1 MAKSNYPH
9 KQRNGGSN
17 RGALI
22 ALLVLLIIAAAVFL
36 LRSCTDGK
44 TPDPAPGGIVY
55 DPGAVEGGWN
65 EADTDKIVDAL
76 NEKVEQG
83 MINISMNTTPT
94 FQNGSSAGNLMIVN
108 ESVNNY
114 PQVVEIHRND
124 TGEVIYKSGAI
135 PVGSKLE
142 TAKLSAD
149 LDAGTYECTALFYNV
164 DPDSGEYLG
173 CAGAVITVTVL
184 ECMKKHTSKLI
195 ALVLALCLCLSLSVS
210 AFAAEIDSSGGSG
223 STPVNLSSTSDGTEG
238 GDPSATAM
246 RVTVP
251 TALPMA
257 MSQDGDVTTANNCQ
271 IVNHSYG
278 AVRVKSVSI
287 TAASGWKLTAF
298 GNKSILAGEKVDSN
312 KLGFAISIGG
322 GQQKATDASNANT
335 QTLIDAP
342 IAGCYM
348 TGVGDSTGNTV
359 KIDYAAIVTPLSSA
373 VTGAT
378 VANVVFIVEWDT
390 AA

>member
-1 MAKSNYPH
+1 
-9 KQRNGGSN
+9 
-17 RGALI
+17 
-22 ALLVLLIIAAAVFL
+22 
-36 LRSCTDGK
+36 
-44 TPDPAPGGIVY
+44 
-55 DPGAVEGGWN
+55 
-65 EADTDKIVDAL
+65 
-76 NEKVEQG
+76 
-83 MINISMNTTPT
+83 
-94 FQNGSSAGNLMIVN
+94 
-108 ESVNNY
+108 
-114 PQVVEIHRND
+114 
-124 TGEVIYKSGAI
+124 
-135 PVGSKLE
+135 
-142 TAKLSAD
+142 
-149 LDAGTYECTALFYNV
+149 
-164 DPDSGEYLG
+164 
-173 CAGAVITVTVL
+173 
-184 ECMKKHTSKLI
+184 MKKHTSKLI
-195 ALVLALCLCLSLSVS
+195 ALVLVLCLCLSLSVS

-359 KIDYAAIVTPLSSA
+359 KIDHRHPTVLRRDRRDRGKRGVHRGVGYRGVREKPNSQASKPQNSGGRSPLRGLPLPQKGRLYETKNYPS
-373 VTGAT
+373 
-378 VANVVFIVEWDT
+378 VFPRPCAGIFPFHRRAGGRHDHRHRTSDADRFQRVPGGQRHRPRRPARVRHQRHGGHGRQREDHQQRQNRLRAGDGT
-390 AA
+390 FRHGRSVQGRELRQLLRQQDHRPED

>member
-1 MAKSNYPH
+1 MLAFLYLPIAVMIALSFNAGKSRAKWEGFSFKWYVELFTNNPDILQALRLTVEVAVIATGISVILGTLGAIGIHACKKGYASALLNLSYLPMTMPDIVTGVSLMLMFVAVNMPRGIVTMIMAHVTFDTPYVLFSVLPKL
-9 KQRNGGSN
+9 KQMNKHSYEAALDL
-17 RGALI
+17 GATPGYALTHVIIPEIRQGIITGAMLAFTLSLDDFTISYFTTSPMVQNLSTLI
-22 ALLVLLIIAAAVFL
+22 YSKARIGIDPTLNALSALMFVALLVLLIIAAAVFL
-36 LRSCTDGK
+36 LRSCTVGK

-94 FQNGSSAGNLMIVN
+94 FQNSSSAGNLMIVN

-184 ECMKKHTSKLI
+184 E
-195 ALVLALCLCLSLSVS
+195 
-210 AFAAEIDSSGGSG
+210 
-223 STPVNLSSTSDGTEG
+223 
-238 GDPSATAM
+238 
-246 RVTVP
+246 
-251 TALPMA
+251 
-257 MSQDGDVTTANNCQ
+257 
-271 IVNHSYG
+271 
-278 AVRVKSVSI
+278 
-287 TAASGWKLTAF
+287 
-298 GNKSILAGEKVDSN
+298 
-312 KLGFAISIGG
+312 
-322 GQQKATDASNANT
+322 
-335 QTLIDAP
+335 
-342 IAGCYM
+342 
-348 TGVGDSTGNTV
+348 
-359 KIDYAAIVTPLSSA
+359 
-373 VTGAT
+373 
-378 VANVVFIVEWDT
+378 
-390 AA
+390 

>member
-44 TPDPAPGGIVY
+44 TPDLVPGGIVY

-124 TGEVIYKSGAI
+124 TGEVIYKSANTSAARALSLPSPFWSDGFSFRDHAARRSI
-135 PVGSKLE
+135 YFTSRK
-142 TAKLSAD
+142 AK
-149 LDAGTYECTALFYNV
+149 
-164 DPDSGEYLG
+164 GEKP
-173 CAGAVITVTVL
+173 
-184 ECMKKHTSKLI
+184 MKKHTSKLI

-348 TGVGDSTGNTV
+348 TGAGDSTGNTV

>member
-1 MAKSNYPH
+1 MAAAAKTTEI
-9 KQRNGGSN
+9 GSYLSFEASSQTVQMA
-17 RGALI
+17 ALSTFPVWWVWI
-22 ALLVLLIIAAAVFL
+22 VLAGLTALLVLLIIAAAVFL

-83 MINISMNTTPT
+83 MINISMNTTPI

-149 LDAGTYECTALFYNV
+149 LDAGTYDCTALFYNV
-164 DPDSGEYLG
+164 DPDSSEYLG

-184 ECMKKHTSKLI
+184 E
-195 ALVLALCLCLSLSVS
+195 
-210 AFAAEIDSSGGSG
+210 
-223 STPVNLSSTSDGTEG
+223 
-238 GDPSATAM
+238 
-246 RVTVP
+246 
-251 TALPMA
+251 
-257 MSQDGDVTTANNCQ
+257 
-271 IVNHSYG
+271 
-278 AVRVKSVSI
+278 
-287 TAASGWKLTAF
+287 
-298 GNKSILAGEKVDSN
+298 
-312 KLGFAISIGG
+312 
-322 GQQKATDASNANT
+322 
-335 QTLIDAP
+335 
-342 IAGCYM
+342 
-348 TGVGDSTGNTV
+348 
-359 KIDYAAIVTPLSSA
+359 
-373 VTGAT
+373 
-378 VANVVFIVEWDT
+378 
-390 AA
+390 

>member
-1 MAKSNYPH
+1 
-9 KQRNGGSN
+9 
-17 RGALI
+17 
-22 ALLVLLIIAAAVFL
+22 
-36 LRSCTDGK
+36 
-44 TPDPAPGGIVY
+44 
-55 DPGAVEGGWN
+55 
-65 EADTDKIVDAL
+65 
-76 NEKVEQG
+76 
-83 MINISMNTTPT
+83 
-94 FQNGSSAGNLMIVN
+94 
-108 ESVNNY
+108 
-114 PQVVEIHRND
+114 
-124 TGEVIYKSGAI
+124 
-135 PVGSKLE
+135 
-142 TAKLSAD
+142 
-149 LDAGTYECTALFYNV
+149 
-164 DPDSGEYLG
+164 
-173 CAGAVITVTVL
+173 
-184 ECMKKHTSKLI
+184 MKKHTSKLI

-359 KIDYAAIVTPLSSA
+359 KIDYAAMFKAAADGTFDFVSQVKEYGRRAEKLKKIFTDHGFTIVYDHDLDQPIADGFYFTIGYPGMTGGQLMEELVYYGVSAISLST
-373 VTGAT
+373 TGSNQQGLRACT
-378 VANVVFIVEWDT
+378 SFIKDHQYDLLDERLRLFEENHQ
-390 AA
+390 A

>member
-1 MAKSNYPH
+1 MEQTQKVFYLETDSQNPYYNLAFEEYVLTHRLEGEYLLLWQNDNTIVVGQNQNTEAEINRPFVEEHHINVVRRSTGGGAVYHDLGNLNYSFITDAGELQELAM
-9 KQRNGGSN
+9 QRFTAPVVE
-17 RGALI
+17 ALKGLGLNAEASGRNDI
-22 ALLVLLIIAAAVFL
+22 LVEGRKVSGTAQRVSHGRILHHGTLLFD
-36 LRSCTDGK
+36 S
-44 TPDPAPGGIVY
+44 

-94 FQNGSSAGNLMIVN
+94 FQNSSSAGNLMIVN

-184 ECMKKHTSKLI
+184 E
-195 ALVLALCLCLSLSVS
+195 
-210 AFAAEIDSSGGSG
+210 
-223 STPVNLSSTSDGTEG
+223 
-238 GDPSATAM
+238 
-246 RVTVP
+246 
-251 TALPMA
+251 
-257 MSQDGDVTTANNCQ
+257 
-271 IVNHSYG
+271 
-278 AVRVKSVSI
+278 
-287 TAASGWKLTAF
+287 
-298 GNKSILAGEKVDSN
+298 
-312 KLGFAISIGG
+312 
-322 GQQKATDASNANT
+322 
-335 QTLIDAP
+335 
-342 IAGCYM
+342 
-348 TGVGDSTGNTV
+348 
-359 KIDYAAIVTPLSSA
+359 
-373 VTGAT
+373 
-378 VANVVFIVEWDT
+378 
-390 AA
+390 

>member
-1 MAKSNYPH
+1 
-9 KQRNGGSN
+9 
-17 RGALI
+17 
-22 ALLVLLIIAAAVFL
+22 
-36 LRSCTDGK
+36 
-44 TPDPAPGGIVY
+44 
-55 DPGAVEGGWN
+55 
-65 EADTDKIVDAL
+65 
-76 NEKVEQG
+76 
-83 MINISMNTTPT
+83 
-94 FQNGSSAGNLMIVN
+94 
-108 ESVNNY
+108 
-114 PQVVEIHRND
+114 
-124 TGEVIYKSGAI
+124 
-135 PVGSKLE
+135 
-142 TAKLSAD
+142 
-149 LDAGTYECTALFYNV
+149 
-164 DPDSGEYLG
+164 
-173 CAGAVITVTVL
+173 
-184 ECMKKHTSKLI
+184 MKKHTSKLI

-348 TGVGDSTGNTV
+348 TGVGDSSRNSEGSGLGLSIAQSLTELMGGAFRLE
-359 KIDYAAIVTPLSSA
+359 IDGDLFKAKLDFPVILRPH
-373 VTGAT
+373 G
-378 VANVVFIVEWDT
+378 
-390 AA
+390 

>member
-55 DPGAVEGGWN
+55 DP
-65 EADTDKIVDAL
+65 
-76 NEKVEQG
+76 
-83 MINISMNTTPT
+83 
-94 FQNGSSAGNLMIVN
+94 
-108 ESVNNY
+108 
-114 PQVVEIHRND
+114 
-124 TGEVIYKSGAI
+124 
-135 PVGSKLE
+135 
-142 TAKLSAD
+142 
-149 LDAGTYECTALFYNV
+149 
-164 DPDSGEYLG
+164 
-173 CAGAVITVTVL
+173 
-184 ECMKKHTSKLI
+184 
-195 ALVLALCLCLSLSVS
+195 
-210 AFAAEIDSSGGSG
+210 
-223 STPVNLSSTSDGTEG
+223 
-238 GDPSATAM
+238 
-246 RVTVP
+246 
-251 TALPMA
+251 
-257 MSQDGDVTTANNCQ
+257 
-271 IVNHSYG
+271 G

>member
-44 TPDPAPGGIVY
+44 TPDLAPGGIVY

-114 PQVVEIHRND
+114 PQVVEILRND

-184 ECMKKHTSKLI
+184 E
-195 ALVLALCLCLSLSVS
+195 
-210 AFAAEIDSSGGSG
+210 
-223 STPVNLSSTSDGTEG
+223 
-238 GDPSATAM
+238 
-246 RVTVP
+246 
-251 TALPMA
+251 
-257 MSQDGDVTTANNCQ
+257 
-271 IVNHSYG
+271 
-278 AVRVKSVSI
+278 
-287 TAASGWKLTAF
+287 
-298 GNKSILAGEKVDSN
+298 
-312 KLGFAISIGG
+312 
-322 GQQKATDASNANT
+322 
-335 QTLIDAP
+335 
-342 IAGCYM
+342 
-348 TGVGDSTGNTV
+348 
-359 KIDYAAIVTPLSSA
+359 
-373 VTGAT
+373 
-378 VANVVFIVEWDT
+378 
-390 AA
+390 